1 MIRKDEMVR
10 SRGESPATGDAN
22 LLPAS
27 VPDIG
32 RSLQL
37 AREQADLTVSDAA
50 ERFGLRSAAL
60 EALESGHVG
69 VQHDRI
75 ETLRTLRAYA
85 NSLGLPG
92 DEYVLLAVEQW
103 PAGGSSLTPHPD
115 TAVVP
120 VVSISSA
127 PAGGHSPAGG
137 GVTWPSDAT
146 GVADATTTG
155 VFEPVIR
162 PLLPGD
168 GGSWQDTGQISIAD
182 TGEVPAVRF
191 PAPRILKV
199 LVGVVTFLIVV
210 GGVALIEH
218 DHLDGWAHDVRSSTA
233 HWYDNAKVALGV
245 TSQPKGHSRTT
256 TTTSPAAGSKAP
268 TVRFAADL
276 SGQAATFNVS
286 LATFTVKILADNGP
300 CWVQA
305 VAAGNPH
312 PLFGQVLTAGQFHL
326 FTVNSSLTIQTGSG
340 SGRVY
345 VYEGYTL
352 LRSFVPT
359 KVPFTMTFNAV
370 N

>member
-1 MIRKDEMVR
+1 MVR

-37 AREQADLTVSDAA
+37 AREQADLTVTDAA

-69 VQHDRI
+69 LQHDRI

-92 DEYVLLAVEQW
+92 DEYVLLTVEQW
-103 PAGGSSLTPHPD
+103 PAGGSSTTPHGD

-137 GVTWPSDAT
+137 GVTWPSDST

-155 VFEPVIR
+155 VFEPILR
-162 PLLPGD
+162 PLSLGD

-182 TGEVPAVRF
+182 TGEVPAF
-191 PAPRILKV
+191 KIPAPRILKV
-199 LVGVVTFLIVV
+199 LVGLVTFLIVV

-218 DHLDGWAHDVRSSTA
+218 DHVDGWAHDVRSSTA
-233 HWYDNAKVALGV
+233 HWYDNAKVALGI
-245 TSQPKGHSRTT
+245 TSKPKGHSSTT

-268 TVRFAADL
+268 SVKVAVDP
-276 SGQAATFNVS
+276 SGQAATFTVP
-286 LATFTVKILADNGP
+286 AAAFTVKILADNAP

-305 VAAGNPH
+305 VVAGNPR
-312 PLFGQVLTAGQFHL
+312 PVFGQVLTAGQFHL
-326 FTVNSSLTIQTGSG
+326 FSVNSSMTIQTGSG

-345 VYEGYTL
+345 IYEGYTL

>member
-1 MIRKDEMVR
+1 MVR

-32 RSLQL
+32 RSLLL
-37 AREQADLTVSDAA
+37 AREQADLTVTDAA

-69 VQHDRI
+69 LQHDRI
-75 ETLRTLRAYA
+75 ETLRTLRTYA

-103 PAGGSSLTPHPD
+103 PAGGSSMIPHGD

-120 VVSISSA
+120 VVTISSA
-127 PAGGHSPAGG
+127 PAGGHSPTGG

-146 GVADATTTG
+146 GVADATTG
-155 VFEPVIR
+155 VFEPIIR
-162 PLLPGD
+162 PLSLGD
-168 GGSWQDTGQISIAD
+168 SGSWQDTGQISIAD
-182 TGEVPAVRF
+182 TGEVPAVKIL
-191 PAPRILKV
+191 APRILKV
-199 LVGVVTFLIVV
+199 LVGLITFLIVV
-210 GGVALIEH
+210 GAVALIEH
-218 DHLDGWAHDVRSSTA
+218 DHIDGWAHDVRSSTA
-233 HWYDNAKVALGV
+233 HWYDNARVALGI
-245 TSQPKGHSRTT
+245 TSKPKGHSSTT
-256 TTTSPAAGSKAP
+256 TTTPPAAGSKAP
-268 TVRFAADL
+268 GVQFAADP

-286 LATFTVKILADNGP
+286 AASFTVKILADNAP

-305 VAAGNPH
+305 IVAGNPH
-312 PLFGQVLTAGQFHL
+312 PVFAQVLPANQLHL
-326 FTVNSSLTIQTGSG
+326 FTVTSSMTIETGSG

-345 VYEGYTL
+345 LYDGYTL